1 MTMASSK
8 AEKKPFWMD
17 DEEWERKYPQ
27 MPQANIA
34 ASVAAGVPDLV
45 EVEKG
50 DVLGAYTFKDG
61 LLIYHLYKKDR
72 KEIYD
77 TAQAEMDRI
86 RDEAADRAE
95 GDRLQGILAH
105 DANEALKATPWWPNF
120 EDELHSVF
128 SEVFKY
134 QEHKATFYK
143 EVDSWSVMLPEPSG
157 VVKPDKQYLEKPF
170 AMLAL
175 RVGAN

>member
-1 MTMASSK
+1 MTTKK
-8 AEKKPFWMD
+8 AETKPFWMD
-17 DEEWERKYPQ
+17 EEEWERRYPP
-27 MPQANIA
+27 MPKTNIA
-34 ASVAAGVPDLV
+34 NDVVSGIPELHN
-45 EVEKG
+45 VEKG
-50 DVLGAYTFKDG
+50 AILGSYTFKDG
-61 LLIYHLYKKDR
+61 LLIYHFYKKDR
-72 KEIYD
+72 KEVYD

-86 RDEAADRAE
+86 RDETEDKEKR
-95 GDRLQGILAH
+95 DRLQGVLAH
-105 DANEALKATPWWPNF
+105 EANETLNGHPWWPNF

-157 VVKPDKQYLEKPF
+157 VVRPNKQYLEKPF

-175 RVGAN
+175 RVGTN

>member
-1 MTMASSK
+1 MTTMK
-8 AEKKPFWMD
+8 AEEKPFWMD
-17 DEEWERKYPQ
+17 DEEWRRKYPQ
-27 MPQANIA
+27 MPQTNIA
-34 ASVAAGVPDLV
+34 DSVAAGVPDLV

-50 DVLGAYTFKDG
+50 DVVGVYTVKDG
-61 LLIYHLYKKDR
+61 LLIYHFYKKDR

-77 TAQAEMDRI
+77 SAQSEMDRI
-86 RDEAADRAE
+86 RDEVGDRE
-95 GDRLQGILAH
+95 KSSRLQGILAH
-105 DANEALKATPWWPNF
+105 DANEALEATPWWPNF

-143 EVDSWSVMLPEPSG
+143 EVDSWSVILPEPSG
-157 VVKPDKQYLEKPF
+157 VVKPNRSYLEKPF